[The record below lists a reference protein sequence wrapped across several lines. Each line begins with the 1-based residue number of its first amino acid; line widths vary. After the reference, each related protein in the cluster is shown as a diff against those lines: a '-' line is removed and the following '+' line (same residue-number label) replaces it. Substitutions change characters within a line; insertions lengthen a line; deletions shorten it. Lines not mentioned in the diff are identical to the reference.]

1 MSMAV
6 SVVTML
12 YIGNGRAIRAGE
24 SETKSVCRLAHV
36 LYTFTS
42 SHFPPNI
49 SVARIYMQTSSHR
62 ILYIL
67 RTKTHLYSEYRR
79 AGTTTVNVALIRL
92 IQTKIESH
100 ITRTILFSSLSFVC
114 ASIYCYTACC
124 KWKPTKQSQFVC
136 LISKPR
142 RSRKKNPN
150 ANKMETVFSATVFC
164 ETPNKITR

>member
-1 MSMAV
+1 MSMTV

-100 ITRTILFSSLSFVC
+100 ITRTIFFPLSRLFVPPFIATQLVASENLQNNRNSFV
-114 ASIYCYTACC
+114 SYLNREDREKRIQMQI
-124 KWKPTKQSQFVC
+124 KWKLFLVLQCFVKHR
-136 LISKPR
+136 IK
-142 RSRKKNPN
+142 
-150 ANKMETVFSATVFC
+150 
-164 ETPNKITR
+164 